1 MVRNI
6 GELGKDLQKIIKRIL
21 NNQDLLKLLY
31 YTGKDPYSE
40 PNLTEEQIKNDIYQ
54 KLVKIV
60 PRVGPYETSNSM
72 IVLRVVRGRAN
83 AENNDFRDLIL
94 HFEVFV
100 PMTQWLIKDS
110 NLRPFAIMG
119 KLQESLN
126 NKIINGLGRLQG
138 GDFSLNFLTDEMSCY
153 EIEYNIIEYD

>member
-72 IVLRVVRGRAN
+72 IVLRV
-83 AENNDFRDLIL
+83 
-94 HFEVFV
+94 
-100 PMTQWLIKDS
+100 K
-110 NLRPFAIMG
+110 
-119 KLQESLN
+119 
-126 NKIINGLGRLQG
+126 
-138 GDFSLNFLTDEMSCY
+138 FLFL
-153 EIEYNIIEYD
+153 

>member
-1 MVRNI
+1 
-6 GELGKDLQKIIKRIL
+6 
-21 NNQDLLKLLY
+21 
-31 YTGKDPYSE
+31 
-40 PNLTEEQIKNDIYQ
+40 
-54 KLVKIV
+54 
-60 PRVGPYETSNSM
+60 
-72 IVLRVVRGRAN
+72 
-83 AENNDFRDLIL
+83 
-94 HFEVFV
+94 
-100 PMTQWLIKDS
+100 MTQWLIKDS